1 MFTLA
6 LDERESLLEV
16 LLSFELFIGEEM
28 LGDFFD
34 GVLDSDS
41 VFKGSLNVAGF
52 AGLVIAG
59 GWWKLLLLPNILL
72 GDEEG
77 IPFGMDDL
85 GGGGGGG
92 IPASPL

>member
-1 MFTLA
+1 
-6 LDERESLLEV
+6 
-16 LLSFELFIGEEM
+16 M

-34 GVLDSDS
+34 GLLISDS
-41 VFKGSLNVAGF
+41 VFNGSLKVAGF
-52 AGLVIAG
+52 AGLVLTG
-59 GWWKLLLLPNILL
+59 DWYKLLLIVNILL

-77 IPFGMDDL
+77 IPLGIDDL